1 MPRARTLTY
10 WSNMEMVY
18 TMPFNTSANPQDSS
32 KAGEQPNLDTL
43 WSNFASEVET
53 IYRQTREDGNLSV
66 QQALR
71 HITHETY
78 NQLVYDDDFLAAFT
92 EGTDPD
98 LCELPV
104 NLVPL
109 FRNDQ
114 ISVGLMSVYRNCGV
128 VPLHD
133 HPGAYGVTLVLSG
146 IARVSYASVIERD
159 PDNTMVRLKVDR
171 VRERLPGQVCW
182 FFDGDNDL
190 HSIEAATSS
199 AQLLVTQIAS
209 EAAGG
214 QAFYYPSNQQS
225 VAQGGTSIA
234 KRVPINASPA

>member
-1 MPRARTLTY
+1 
-10 WSNMEMVY
+10 
-18 TMPFNTSANPQDSS
+18 MPFNTLANPQNTH
-32 KAGEQPNLDTL
+32 AGEQPNLDTL
-43 WSNFASEVET
+43 WSNFASEVEA
-53 IYRQTREDGNLSV
+53 IYRQTREDSNLSV

-104 NLVPL
+104 NIVPL
-109 FRNDQ
+109 FKNDQ

-146 IARVSYASVIERD
+146 IAKVSYASVIERD
-159 PDNTMVRLKVDR
+159 PDNAMVRLKVER
-171 VRERLPGQVCW
+171 VRLPGQVCW

-209 EAAGG
+209 EAAGS

-234 KRVPINASPA
+234 KRVPINASPV